1 MFLISG
7 IEVFCII
14 ASILLLLALVAF
26 VYYCMKGGNLIIG
39 LIITTTFWVLV
50 GIVYAMWNG
59 SIKLGSTEITIG
71 TENAGRDYW
80 NMFVGIL
87 NNVYSDGPINYGTTT
102 TIIIFASWFGRVIVD
117 TGIAKALIRK
127 VVELSGNKQLVTV
140 LAVSVVSA
148 LIFTSVFGPGS
159 VMAIGAI
166 ILPILLSIGV
176 NKKIAVGSFLFSVA
190 AGMYVN
196 GGYYTQFS
204 GHGLFNTLWGVEG
217 FVNDFTLYS
226 WIAFLVHVVI
236 MVLFILFNFWISKG
250 KAKAWAMEDDE
261 DQKELSNW
269 TFIVPFIP
277 IVLALIIGI
286 INMAAPDLKL
296 TTFAPIFLFVV
307 AIFLGLLLTGNLKTY
322 KKALEMTQKTLFN
335 GISDVALL
343 IGMLL
348 VMNMFS
354 TAASN
359 LAAPIF
365 QTALGG
371 ALDWINDY
379 AWVAVLIAIVLAPLA
394 LFRGPFMIWGSGIAL
409 ASVLSAVI
417 PATSPL
423 LLVLFYV
430 QPVAI
435 TADSCPTQS
444 WGMWALSYAKYEPN
458 TYIKTDLPWG
468 WICCAINILL
478 AYLILM

>member
-1 MFLISG
+1 
-7 IEVFCII
+7 
-14 ASILLLLALVAF
+14 
-26 VYYCMKGGNLIIG
+26 
-39 LIITTTFWVLV
+39 
-50 GIVYAMWNG
+50 
-59 SIKLGSTEITIG
+59 
-71 TENAGRDYW
+71 
-80 NMFVGIL
+80 
-87 NNVYSDGPINYGTTT
+87 
-102 TIIIFASWFGRVIVD
+102 
-117 TGIAKALIRK
+117 
-127 VVELSGNKQLVTV
+127 
-140 LAVSVVSA
+140 
-148 LIFTSVFGPGS
+148 
-159 VMAIGAI
+159 MAIGAI

-176 NKKIAVGSFLFSVA
+176 SKKIAVGSFLFSVA

-196 GGYYTQFS
+196 SGYYTQFS
-204 GHGLFNTLWGVEG
+204 GHDLFKTLWTA
-217 FVNDFTLYS
+217 NPDNFTNNFLLFS
-226 WIAFLVHVVI
+226 WLAFLVHVVI
-236 MVLFILFNFWISKG
+236 MVGFILFNYWMAKG
-250 KAKAWAMEDDE
+250 KVKAWAMEDDGE
-261 DQKELSNW
+261 EQHVSNW
-269 TFIVPFIP
+269 SFIVPFIP
-277 IVLALIIGI
+277 IVFALIIAL
-286 INMAAPDLKL
+286 INLFSDLNL

-307 AIFLGLLLTGNLKTY
+307 AIFFGLLLIGNLKTY
-322 KKALEMTQKTLFN
+322 KKALETTQKTLFN

-371 ALDWINDY
+371 ALDWVNDK
-379 AWVAVLIAIVLAPLA
+379 AWIVVVAAIILAPLA

-458 TYIKTDLPWG
+458 VYIKTDLPGG
-468 WICCAINILL
+468 WLCCAINILL
-478 AYLILM
+478 AFLILM

>member
-7 IEVFCII
+7 VAVFSII
-14 ASILLLLALVAF
+14 ASILLLLALIAF

-39 LIITTTFWVLV
+39 LIITTCFWTLI
-50 GIVYAMWNG
+50 GIVYALING
-59 SIKLGSTEITIG
+59 SITIG
-71 TENAGRDYW
+71 GNELALNSGKDAW
-80 NMFVGIL
+80 NMIIGIL
-87 NNVYSDGPINYGTTT
+87 NNVFSDGPIGYGTTT
-102 TIIIFASWFGRVIVD
+102 TIIIFASWYGRVIVD

-127 VVELSGNKQLVTV
+127 VVELSGNKQLITV
-140 LAVSVVSA
+140 LFVSIVSA

-176 NKKIAVGSFLFSVA
+176 SKKIAVGSFLISVA

-196 GGYYTQFS
+196 SGYSTQFS
-204 GHGLFNTLWGVEG
+204 GHALFKALWGVEG
-217 FVNDFTLYS
+217 FENN
-226 WIAFLVHVVI
+226 FLVFTWVAFAIHVVI
-236 MVLFILFNFWISKG
+236 MIGYILFNYWIAKG
-250 KAKAWAMEDDE
+250 KVKAWAMEDDE
-261 DQKELSNW
+261 EQKELSNW
-269 TFIVPFIP
+269 TFIVPFVP
-277 IVLALIIGI
+277 IVFALIIAL
-286 INMAAPDLKL
+286 INMFTDLNL
-296 TTFAPIFLFVV
+296 TAFAPIFLFVIS
-307 AIFLGLLLTGNLKTY
+307 IFLGLLLTGNLKSY
-322 KKALEMTQKTLFN
+322 KKAVEMTQKTLFN

-365 QTALGG
+365 NTALNG
-371 ALDWINDY
+371 ALNWVNDQDLL
-379 AWVAVLIAIVLAPLA
+379 VTIVFAILAPAA

-435 TADSCPTQS
+435 TAESCPTQS

-458 TYIKTDLPWG
+458 TYIKTNLPWG
-468 WICCAINILL
+468 WAICIINMLL
-478 AYLILM
+478 AFAILM

>member
-1 MFLISG
+1 MFLMTG
-7 IEVFCII
+7 LGVFCII

-39 LIITTTFWVLV
+39 LIITTTVWVLI
-50 GIVYAMWNG
+50 GIVYVLW
-59 SIKLGSTEITIG
+59 
-71 TENAGRDYW
+71 NAGQAGEINGGKEVW
-80 NMFVGIL
+80 NLIVGTL
-87 NNVYSDGPINYGTTT
+87 NKVYSDGPIGYGQTT

-127 VVELSGNKQLVTV
+127 VVELSGNKQLITV
-140 LAVSVVSA
+140 LAVSIVSA

-176 NKKIAVGSFLFSVA
+176 SKKIAVGSFLFSVA

-196 GGYYTQFS
+196 SGYYTQFS
-204 GHGLFNTLWGVEG
+204 GHDLFKTLWTA
-217 FVNDFTLYS
+217 NPDNFTNNFLLFS
-226 WIAFLVHVVI
+226 WLAFLVHVVI
-236 MVLFILFNFWISKG
+236 MVGFILFNYWMAKG
-250 KAKAWAMEDDE
+250 KVKAWAMEDDGE
-261 DQKELSNW
+261 EQHVSNW
-269 TFIVPFIP
+269 SFIVPFIP
-277 IVLALIIGI
+277 IVFALIIAL
-286 INMAAPDLKL
+286 INLFSDLNL

-307 AIFLGLLLTGNLKTY
+307 AIFFGLLLTGNLKTY
-322 KKALEMTQKTLFN
+322 KKALETTQKTLFN

-371 ALDWINDY
+371 ALDWVNDK
-379 AWVAVLIAIVLAPLA
+379 AWIVVLAAIILAPLA

-409 ASVLSAVI
+409 ASVLSAVV

-458 TYIKTDLPWG
+458 VYIKTDLPWG
-468 WICCAINILL
+468 WVCCAINILL
-478 AYLILM
+478 AFLILM

>member
-1 MFLISG
+1 MFLMTG
-7 IEVFCII
+7 LEVFSII
-14 ASILLLLALVAF
+14 ASILLLLALIAF

-39 LIITTTFWVLV
+39 LIITTTFWVL
-50 GIVYAMWNG
+50 
-59 SIKLGSTEITIG
+59 IG
-71 TENAGRDYW
+71 TVYVLWNAGASDTIKGGRDVW
-80 NMFVGIL
+80 NLIVGTL
-87 NNVYSDGPINYGTTT
+87 NKVYSDGPIGYGQTT

-127 VVELSGNKQLVTV
+127 VVELSGNKQLITV
-140 LAVSVVSA
+140 LAVSIVSA

-176 NKKIAVGSFLFSVA
+176 SKKIAVGSFLFSVA

-196 GGYYTQFS
+196 SGYYTQFS
-204 GHGLFNTLWGVEG
+204 GHSLFEVLWGVDG
-217 FVNDFTLYS
+217 FQNDFLLFS
-226 WIAFLVHVVI
+226 WLAFLVHVVI
-236 MVLFILFNFWISKG
+236 MVGFILFNYWMAKG
-250 KAKAWAMEDDE
+250 KVKAWAMEDDGE
-261 DQKELSNW
+261 TQEVSNW
-269 TFIVPFIP
+269 SFIVPFIP
-277 IVLALIIGI
+277 IVFALIIAL
-286 INMAAPDLKL
+286 INLFAPELKL
-296 TTFAPIFLFVV
+296 TTFAPILLFVV
-307 AIFLGLLLTGNLKTY
+307 AIFFGLLLTGNLKTY
-322 KKALEMTQKTLFN
+322 KKALESTQKTLFN

-365 QTALGG
+365 QSALGG
-371 ALDWINDY
+371 ALDWVNDK
-379 AWVAVLIAIVLAPLA
+379 AWIVVVAAIVLAPLA

-468 WICCAINILL
+468 WVCCAINILL

>member
-71 TENAGRDYW
+71 IENAGRDYW

-204 GHGLFNTLWGVEG
+204 GHGLFSTLWGVEG

>member
-1 MFLISG
+1 MFLMTG
-7 IEVFCII
+7 LGVYCII

-39 LIITTTFWVLV
+39 LIITTTVWVLI
-50 GIVYAMWNG
+50 GIVYVLW
-59 SIKLGSTEITIG
+59 
-71 TENAGRDYW
+71 NAGQAGEINGGKEVW
-80 NMFVGIL
+80 NLIVGTL
-87 NNVYSDGPINYGTTT
+87 NKVYSDGPIGYGQTT

-127 VVELSGNKQLVTV
+127 VVELSGNKQLITV
-140 LAVSVVSA
+140 LAVSIVSA

-176 NKKIAVGSFLFSVA
+176 SKKIAVGSFLFSVA

-196 GGYYTQFS
+196 SGYYTQFS
-204 GHGLFNTLWGVEG
+204 GHDLFKTLWTA
-217 FVNDFTLYS
+217 NPDNFTNNFLLFS
-226 WIAFLVHVVI
+226 WLAFLVHVVI
-236 MVLFILFNFWISKG
+236 MVGFILFNYWMAKG
-250 KAKAWAMEDDE
+250 KVKAWAMEDDGE
-261 DQKELSNW
+261 EQHVSNW
-269 TFIVPFIP
+269 SFIVPFIP
-277 IVLALIIGI
+277 IVFALIIAL
-286 INMAAPDLKL
+286 INLFSDLNL

-307 AIFLGLLLTGNLKTY
+307 AIFFGLLLTGNLKTY
-322 KKALEMTQKTLFN
+322 KKALETTQKTLFN

-371 ALDWINDY
+371 ALDWVNDK
-379 AWVAVLIAIVLAPLA
+379 AWIVVLAAIILAPLA

-409 ASVLSAVI
+409 ASVLSAVV

-458 TYIKTDLPWG
+458 VYIKTDLPWG
-468 WICCAINILL
+468 WVCCAINILL
-478 AYLILM
+478 AFLILM

>member
-1 MFLISG
+1 MFLMTG
-7 IEVFCII
+7 LEVFSII
-14 ASILLLLALVAF
+14 ASILLLLALIAF

-39 LIITTTFWVLV
+39 LIITTTFWVLI
-50 GIVYAMWNG
+50 GIVYVLW
-59 SIKLGSTEITIG
+59 
-71 TENAGRDYW
+71 NAGANNTIEGGRDVW
-80 NMFVGIL
+80 NLIVGTL
-87 NNVYSDGPINYGTTT
+87 NKVYSDGPIGYGQTT

-127 VVELSGNKQLVTV
+127 VVELSGNKQLITV
-140 LAVSVVSA
+140 LSVSIVSA

-176 NKKIAVGSFLFSVA
+176 SKKIAVGSFLFSVA

-196 GGYYTQFS
+196 SGYYTQFS
-204 GHGLFNTLWGVEG
+204 GHDLFEVLWGVEG
-217 FVNDFTLYS
+217 FENDFLLFS
-226 WIAFLVHVVI
+226 WLAFLVHVVI
-236 MVLFILFNFWISKG
+236 MVGFILFNYWMAKG
-250 KAKAWAMEDDE
+250 KVKAWAMEDDGE
-261 DQKELSNW
+261 TQEVSNW
-269 TFIVPFIP
+269 SFIVPFIP
-277 IVLALIIGI
+277 IVFALIIAL
-286 INMAAPDLKL
+286 INLFAPELKL
-296 TTFAPIFLFVV
+296 TTFAPILLFVV
-307 AIFLGLLLTGNLKTY
+307 AIFFGLLLTGNLKTY
-322 KKALEMTQKTLFN
+322 KKALESTQKTLFN

-365 QTALGG
+365 QSALGG
-371 ALDWINDY
+371 ALDWVNDK
-379 AWVAVLIAIVLAPLA
+379 AWIVVVAAIVLAPLA

-409 ASVLSAVI
+409 ASVLFAVI

-468 WICCAINILL
+468 WVCCAINILL